1 VAVIDPKGE
10 YGPLAARAGLDHIEL
25 HPGGT
30 TRLNPLAAQSAAVN
44 DDVLAE
50 RTSMAA
56 ALVATVLRREL
67 TPTEDAL
74 LGWCT
79 ERLCRD
85 TTQPTLTDLAGAL
98 ANPTPEFVERAVT
111 TLSQLLSDTAAI
123 RYAIDRLLGR
133 DLRGMFDGHSNLRID
148 WNGPGVVIDLS
159 RVHLEPDA
167 LAVVMIAATGWLQS
181 VLATP
186 DTEDGPRRI
195 QVLEECWALLGNE
208 RTARYLQ
215 ACWKLSR
222 AYGVA
227 NIAVAHRISDL
238 RAQADDGTATAKI
251 TAGLLADTQTRVLFR
266 QPPDQ
271 IEEARKLL
279 GLTTVEAELLP
290 RLAKGSAL
298 WKIGGHAALV
308 DHVISTDDL
317 EYCNTDA
324 RLTA

>member
-1 VAVIDPKGE
+1 
-10 YGPLAARAGLDHIEL
+10 
-25 HPGGT
+25 
-30 TRLNPLAAQSAAVN
+30 LAAQSAVL
-44 DDVLAE
+44 DDDSITE
-50 RTSMAA
+50 RTSMVA
-56 ALVATVLRREL
+56 ALVATVLRRDL

-74 LGWCT
+74 LGWST
-79 ERLCRD
+79 ERVCR
-85 TTQPTLTDLAGAL
+85 TMLQPTLGDLAAAL
-98 ANPTPEFVERAVT
+98 ASPASDFVDRAVT
-111 TLSQLLSDTAAI
+111 TVPLLLSDTAAV
-123 RYAIDRLLGR
+123 RYALDRLLTR
-133 DLRGMFDGHSNLRID
+133 DLRGMFDGKSNLRIAWD
-148 WNGPGVVIDLS
+148 GPGVVIDLS
-159 RVHLEPDA
+159 RVHVEPDA

-181 VLATP
+181 MLATP
-186 DTEDGPRRI
+186 GADDGPRRI

-215 ACWKLSR
+215 ACWKLAR

-266 QPPDQ
+266 QPADQ
-271 IEEARKLL
+271 IEEAKKLL
-279 GLTTVEAELLP
+279 GLSTVEAELVP

-317 EYCNTDA
+317 AYCDTDA
-324 RLTA
+324 RLSA